1 MSNPP
6 TKKRICI
13 FPDRIDDGGIDRY
26 ALNLAEALLQQ
37 GAEVDLFVTSGTGK
51 LLPQRPKD
59 SRLFVG
65 GGSTK
70 KSIVPF
76 YNYLW
81 QEKPDL
87 LISANLYI
95 DIVSIVVKALAKV
108 PTKHAVTLHTAFSR
122 EDYRGKENLKKIY
135 TQACTWLYPRADH
148 IVAVSNAVAQD
159 SQDYF
164 KLKTPI
170 KVIYNPVVTPA
181 LYNKSS
187 AEATHLFYKNKSAPI
202 LLAIGRLSAQKDF
215 STLLR
220 SFAELRKTQK
230 AKLLILGEGE
240 ERGLLESLAKDLNL
254 GDDLSMPG
262 FVDNPYP
269 YIKNADVIVSSS
281 AWEGLP
287 TVMIE
292 ALALGTPV
300 VGTDCPGGSSEILG
314 GGAYGQ
320 LVDMKNPNELARA
333 IAETLHTAQDKSSL
347 QARGQVFSM
356 EAAARHYLALLD

>member
-1 MSNPP
+1 MSTPP

-26 ALNLAEALLQQ
+26 ALNLAEVLLQH

-76 YNYLW
+76 YNYLR

-135 TQACTWLYPRADH
+135 TQVCIWLYPRADY

-164 KLKTPI
+164 KLKKPI

-187 AEATHLFYKNKSAPI
+187 AEANHPFFKGKEAPV

-215 STLLR
+215 TTLLKA
-220 SFAELRKTQK
+220 FAEIRKTQK
-230 AKLLILGEGE
+230 VKLLILGEGE
-240 ERGLLESLAKDLNL
+240 ERGSLESLAKELNL
-254 GDDLSMPG
+254 GDDLSVPG
-262 FVDNPYP
+262 FVDNPYS
-269 YIKNADVIVSSS
+269 YIKQADVLVSSS

-287 TVMIE
+287 TVLIE

-300 VGTDCPGGSSEILG
+300 VATDCPGGSSEILQG
-314 GGAYGQ
+314 GLYGRLAPMQ
-320 LVDMKNPNELARA
+320 NPTALAKA
-333 IAETLHTAQDKSSL
+333 ILETLASPPDKTKL
-347 QARGQVFSM
+347 KERGQIFSM
-356 EAAARHYLALLD
+356 EASALEYLALV

>member
-1 MSNPP
+1 MSRPA
-6 TKKRICI
+6 KKRICI

-37 GAEVDLFVTSGTGK
+37 GAKVDLFVTTAQGK
-51 LLPQRPKD
+51 LLPQRPKN

-70 KSIVPF
+70 KSILPF
-76 YNYLW
+76 YNYLR

-95 DIVSIVVKALAKV
+95 DIVSSVVKALAGV

-122 EDYRGKENLKKIY
+122 EDYRGKEQLKNIY
-135 TQACTWLYPRADH
+135 TQVCTWLYPKADYV
-148 IVAVSNAVAQD
+148 VAVSNAVAQD

-164 KLKTPI
+164 KLKKPI

-181 LYNKSS
+181 LYSKSS
-187 AEATHLFYKNKSAPI
+187 AEADHPFFQQKEAPV

-220 SFAELRKTQK
+220 AFAELRKTQK
-230 AKLLILGEGE
+230 VTLLILGEGE
-240 ERGLLESLAKDLNL
+240 ERGLLESLAKELNL
-254 GDDLSMPG
+254 GADLAMPG

-269 YIKNADVIVSSS
+269 YIKHADVLVSSS

-287 TVMIE
+287 TVLIE

-300 VGTDCPGGSSEILG
+300 VATDCPGGSGEILQQG
-314 GGAYGQ
+314 FYGNLAPMQ
-320 LVDMKNPNELARA
+320 NPTALAA
-333 IAETLHTAQDKSSL
+333 AL
-347 QARGQVFSM
+347 QATLATPPDKDKLRERGRVFSM
-356 EAAARHYLALLD
+356 EASALEYLALI

>member
-1 MSNPP
+1 MSTAP
-6 TKKRICI
+6 KKRICI

-26 ALNLAEALLQQ
+26 ALNLAEALLQH
-37 GAEVDLFVTSGTGK
+37 GVEVDLFVTNGTGK

-65 GGSTK
+65 GGNTK

-76 YNYLW
+76 YNYLQ

-95 DIVSIVVKALAKV
+95 DIVSIVVKALANV

-122 EDYRGKENLKKIY
+122 EDYRGKETLKKIY
-135 TQACTWLYPRADH
+135 TKVCTWLYPRADY

-159 SQDYF
+159 SQNYF
-164 KLKTPI
+164 KLTKPI

-181 LYNKSS
+181 LYS
-187 AEATHLFYKNKSAPI
+187 KSAAETTHPFYTNKNAPV

-220 SFAELRKTQK
+220 GFAELRKTQK

-240 ERGLLESLAKDLNL
+240 ERGLLESLAEDLNL
-254 GDDLSMPG
+254 GDDFSMPG

-269 YIKNADVIVSSS
+269 YIKQADMLVSSS

-300 VGTDCPGGSSEILG
+300 VATDCPGGSREILG
-314 GGAYGQ
+314 GGNYGR
-320 LVDMKNPNELARA
+320 LIEMRNPSTLAQA
-333 IAETLHTAQDKSSL
+333 ILETLHLPTHKSKL

-356 EAAARHYLALLD
+356 EAAALNYLKLLE